1 MEIDLENCTA
11 TLSVRELA
19 EFNLGPTDAGSGFQ
33 GLWRAEAGSAWH
45 TEIQSRAAT
54 EFPNAETLA
63 EVPLSVTWMH
73 QRWALKLQGRI
84 DQLILEGNSA
94 LVREIKTVR
103 GGLPA
108 DADKLRA
115 SYPEYFAQAAIYA
128 TLLPLTDTGKM
139 RTIRAELV
147 FVALDD
153 SSVQVV
159 PLEENEPLLRFEE
172 RVDRVSDFL
181 NARLTAKRSLK
192 RLAFFPAFEKPR
204 PGQEHTLEA
213 LDLLAH
219 RHGTVF
225 FEAPTG
231 FGKTG
236 IALQYA
242 LQKLRDGHI
251 DRVIY
256 LTGKTTGQMQVV
268 KQLGKMAGQDGLLRY
283 FQMRK
288 KSDLAIA
295 SRAHTCDERG
305 GCREG
310 IEEKWRLSGIMPP
323 NLFRNGTVEMDDLR
337 ALGASTGV
345 CPYEIA
351 KSLLPFAEVWVADY
365 NYLFSP
371 RHSGL
376 FENVPGYLPEQTL
389 LIIDEAHNLPAR
401 VADAWSGSIDADLA
415 ERVMMELRS
424 AKAPP
429 LLQLAWEQ
437 FSEFI
442 AEREPTRSLDLTA
455 EYELKSLIA
464 GVSESLFAN
473 ALDHRAYSG
482 IAWDTLWDTVHHG
495 HLLEHPNLEKL
506 LSCPK
511 PGSIDFTCL
520 SAAPEISKALE
531 KFGSTLI
538 MSATLSPI
546 ESFRTACGLEPSQGA
561 YLRGEAPWRDGA
573 YDVAVDLRVDTRYR
587 TREQCYPRTAD
598 TVLRL
603 ADYSDS
609 PVAVFFSSYRYAE
622 AIREFIQ
629 SHEPYFNIALQPR
642 GVPLEE
648 QTEWI
653 EQSLNNARAIFLVL
667 GSGFGE
673 GIDAL
678 GGRVTHAMVVG
689 PALPEVNAAQETR
702 LENRAHLGRDAAFRE
717 VYLIPAMVKVHQAL
731 GRMVRAPGH
740 KAKILLH
747 CRRFA
752 ETACNSL
759 LMPEYQNGQQI
770 RSDGA
775 LHDWL
780 SS

>member
-1 MEIDLENCTA
+1 MEIDLENCA
-11 TLSVRELA
+11 VSLSVRELA
-19 EFNLGPTDAGSGFQ
+19 EFNLGPTDGGSGFQ

-45 TEIQSRAAT
+45 NEIQGRASS
-54 EFPNAETLA
+54 EFPNAEAMA
-63 EVPLSVTWMH
+63 EVSLSVTWIH
-73 QRWALKLQGRI
+73 QRWTLHLQGRI
-84 DQLILEGNSA
+84 DQLILETGKA
-94 LVREIKTVR
+94 LVREIKTIR
-103 GGLPA
+103 SGLPM
-108 DADKLRA
+108 DANELRT

-128 TLLPLTDTGKM
+128 TLLPFIEVGKM
-139 RTIRAELV
+139 RTIRGELV

-153 SSVQVV
+153 SSIQVV
-159 PLEENEPLLRFEE
+159 PLEENEALRRFEE
-172 RVDRVSDFL
+172 RVERLAEFL
-181 NARLTAKRSLK
+181 DARLAAKRSLK

-219 RHGTVF
+219 RHGVVF

-242 LQKLRDGHI
+242 LQRLRDGHI

-268 KQLGKMAGQDGLLRY
+268 KQLGKMAGKDGLLRY

-288 KSDLAIA
+288 KTDLSIA
-295 SRAHTCDERG
+295 SRSHTCDERG

-310 IEEKWRLSGIMPP
+310 IEDKWRLSGIMPA
-323 NLFRNGTVEMDDLR
+323 NLFRDGTVEMDELR
-337 ALGASTGV
+337 SLGAATGV

-351 KSLLPFAEVWVADY
+351 KALLPFAEVWVADY

-371 RHSGL
+371 RHSSL
-376 FENVPGYLPEQTL
+376 FENVPGYLPAQTL
-389 LIIDEAHNLPAR
+389 LIIDEAHNLPSRA
-401 VADAWSGSIDADLA
+401 ADAWSGAIDGETA
-415 ERVMMELRS
+415 ERVQMELRA

-437 FSEFI
+437 FAEFI
-442 AEREPTRSLDLTA
+442 ATREPVRMLDLTA
-455 EYELKSLIA
+455 EYELKSLIE
-464 GVSESLFAN
+464 GVSETLIAQS
-473 ALDHRAYSG
+473 LDHRAYSG
-482 IAWDTLWDTVHHG
+482 VAWDALWNVVHYG
-495 HLLEHPNLEKL
+495 HLVAHPKLEKL

-511 PGSIDFTCL
+511 PGAIEFTCL
-520 SAAPEISKALE
+520 SAAPEIGRVLE
-531 KFGSTLI
+531 KFGSALI

-546 ESFRTACGLEPSQGA
+546 DNFKAACGLVPSHGA
-561 YLRGEAPWRDGA
+561 YLPGEAPWRSGA
-573 YDVAVDLRVDTRYR
+573 YEVAVDLRVDTRYR
-587 TREQCYPRTAD
+587 AREKSYPKTAD
-598 TVLRL
+598 TILRL
-603 ADYSDS
+603 ADYSDA

-622 AIREFIQ
+622 TVRELIQ
-629 SHEPYFNIALQPR
+629 NHEPYFRIALQPR

-648 QTEWI
+648 QNDWI
-653 EQSLNNARAIFLVL
+653 EQALSQARALFLVL

-702 LENRAHLGRDAAFRE
+702 LENRTHLGRDAAFRE

-740 KAKILLH
+740 KAKVLLH

-752 ETACNSL
+752 EPGCNTL
-759 LMPEYQNGQQI
+759 LMPEYQKGQLI
-770 RSDGA
+770 RHDGD